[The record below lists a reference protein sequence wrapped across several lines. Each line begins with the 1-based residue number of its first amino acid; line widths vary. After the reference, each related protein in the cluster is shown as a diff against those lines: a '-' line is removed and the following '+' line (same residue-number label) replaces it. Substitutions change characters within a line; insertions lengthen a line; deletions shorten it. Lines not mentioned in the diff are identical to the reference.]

1 MIKFAV
7 LIFTFLF
14 SIVPFSY
21 AADSGAFKKVLIVV
35 LENTDYQDAIKEPF
49 LKKLAGQG
57 ALLTKMSGVTHPSQ
71 GNYVALLAGSTLGVK
86 GDEVYNLD
94 QTNLVDLLEQK
105 GYNWKAYIED
115 FPGNCFLGAT
125 NKRYVRKH
133 NPFMSFKNISSNPDR
148 CKKIQ
153 DLKAFDQDAVS
164 GNLPHFAIF
173 SPNLSNDGHDTG
185 VAFASRWLEQYF
197 AARLQN
203 PQFMKDLLVVVTF
216 DESRTKNGNPIYT
229 VLLGDSIVPG
239 TKSSQP
245 LNHIHL
251 LKTVETQFNL
261 GDLGR
266 LDKKA
271 EPITGIWK

>member
-1 MIKFAV
+1 MIRFMAV
-7 LIFTFLF
+7 LLTMLF
-14 SIVPFSY
+14 FFAPLSF
-21 AADSGAFKKVLIVV
+21 AAEAGQFKKILIVV
-35 LENTDYQDAIKEPF
+35 LENTDYQDALKEPF
-49 LKKLAGQG
+49 LKKLATQG
-57 ALLTKMSGVTHPSQ
+57 ALLTKMSGITHPSQ
-71 GNYVALLAGSTLGVK
+71 GNYIALLGGSTLGVK
-86 GDEVYNLD
+86 NDEVYNLD
-94 QTNLVDLLEQK
+94 QSNLIDLLEQK
-105 GYNWKAYIED
+105 GYSWKAYIED

-133 NPFMSFKNISSNPDR
+133 NPFISFKNIASNPDR

-153 DLKAFDQDAVS
+153 DLKSFEQDASS

-197 AARLQN
+197 AARFQDR
-203 PQFMKDLLVVVTF
+203 QFMKDLLVVITF

-229 VLLGDSIVPG
+229 VLLGDSVVAG

-245 LNHIHL
+245 LNHINL
-251 LKTVETQFNL
+251 LKAVETQFNL

-266 LDKKA
+266 LDKSA
-271 EPITGIWK
+271 EAITGIWK